1 MRSRECGTDHRAQ
14 PATTAGDWR
23 QSASVRILGCVS
35 AERDQL
41 VVITGAAGRI
51 GGYLRERLGRP
62 GRVLR
67 LLDTTEPPDVR
78 DPEEVVVGSVTDA
91 DAVRRAVAGAD
102 AVVHLA
108 GIPTEAP
115 WRDILDVNVTGSQVV
130 LHAAA
135 EAGVRTVAVASSNHA
150 AGFWERPDGG
160 SRLPDD
166 VAPRPDSFYGWSK
179 AAIEALGRLYH
190 DRYGL
195 TVVNLRI
202 GWCSPH
208 PVDRRGAEIWLS
220 PDDVGRL
227 VEAAIAPTVTGFHTL
242 WGVSANTT
250 SWWSTAGG
258 DAIGYRPQ
266 DDSQV
271 YAAELADPDD
281 GRPDALGGDFIAN
294 PLGRPM

>member
-1 MRSRECGTDHRAQ
+1 
-14 PATTAGDWR
+14 
-23 QSASVRILGCVS
+23 VRILGCVS
-35 AERDQL
+35 AESDQV

-51 GGYLRERLGRP
+51 GGYLRERLRRP
-62 GRVLR
+62 ARLLR
-67 LLDTTEPPDVR
+67 LLDTAPPPDLVGDEEAYVGSATDR
-78 DPEEVVVGSVTDA
+78 EVVAG
-91 DAVRRAVAGAD
+91 AVAGAD

-108 GIPTEAP
+108 GIPTEAS
-115 WRDILDVNVTGSQVV
+115 WAEILDVNVTGSQVV

-135 EAGVRTVAVASSNHA
+135 EAGVRTVVLASSNHA
-150 AGFWERPDGG
+150 AGFWERPADG
-160 SRLPDD
+160 SLLADD

-179 AAIEALGRLYH
+179 AATEALGRLYH

-227 VEAAIAPTVTGFHTL
+227 VEAALSPAVTGFHTL
-242 WGVSANTT
+242 WGVSANST

-258 DAIGYRPQ
+258 EAIGYHPQ
-266 DDSQV
+266 DDSAR

-281 GRPDALGGDFIAN
+281 GRPGALGGDFIAN
-294 PLGRPM
+294 PLGQPM